1 MGWAYH
7 SLDETC
13 ACLVDTGNLC
23 VHTGRR
29 ILAHLMSVAV
39 ETSYLS
45 SVIVVLE
52 FSKLKAIMFSFLMME
67 ALYLLQLA

>member
-1 MGWAYH
+1 MGWAHY
-7 SLDETC
+7 SLHETC
-13 ACLVDTGNLC
+13 ACLVVTGNLC
-23 VHTGRR
+23 VHIARR
-29 ILAHLMSVAV
+29 ILAHFMSVAV

-45 SVIVVLE
+45 SVIVVLA